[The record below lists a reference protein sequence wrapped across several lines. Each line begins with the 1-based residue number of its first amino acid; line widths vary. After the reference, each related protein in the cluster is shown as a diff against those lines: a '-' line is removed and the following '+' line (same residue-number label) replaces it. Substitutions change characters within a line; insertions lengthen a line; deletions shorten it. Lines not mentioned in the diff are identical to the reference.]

1 MPCESWRHCSSRAS
15 VITTT
20 VVALSPVAEFSAAES
35 CDLESSMSILDVVWT
50 TYILLRKVEII
61 LSIPFG
67 SETGAHSVGDGASGD
82 DVDMAERKGLE
93 STICLPIDDND
104 PPLPSRATLNVGGDA
119 FCLCGCAWADGGFV
133 DEGGDGSRCSGDDA
147 LMAEARGFG
156 FNWVF
161 WMLAGWCVAITMV
174 DDLKVDGR
182 GHLKDMSEYNEFHV
196 I

>member
-119 FCLCGCAWADGGFV
+119 FCLLTKVVMARGALAMVDGEDEWRFMECGCLRNAERLTQWRVVMARMVGG
-133 DEGGDGSRCSGDDA
+133 
-147 LMAEARGFG
+147 
-156 FNWVF
+156 
-161 WMLAGWCVAITMV
+161 T
-174 DDLKVDGR
+174 
-182 GHLKDMSEYNEFHV
+182 
-196 I
+196 